1 MSTLLQDLRFALRML
16 RKSPGYTCIAIA
28 VLALGIG
35 ANTAVFSVINAV
47 LLRPLPYPN
56 PDQLIALRERMP
68 AVGTG
73 SISYPNY
80 LDWRASQR
88 TCTDL
93 AMARRDSFNVSFP
106 AALGAPPEQVNG
118 AIVTANYLTI
128 LGVRPELGRDFTEQE
143 DTPGGPKSV
152 LISESLWRRRFNA
165 NPKVVGSEL
174 TVEGIAYEVIGVV
187 PSEVQFPRQA
197 EMFTTMGD
205 LRQSKNILERDN
217 HVGFTG
223 VGRLKPGVS
232 VAQADQ
238 DLNRIAK
245 ELTRRYPASNTGRS
259 VSIKTLLDYTVGN
272 YRQSLYL
279 LLGAV
284 GCVLLI
290 ACANV
295 ANLQLA
301 RASGR
306 EKELAVRTALGAS
319 RWRLVRQMMTE
330 SALLGLLGGA
340 GAVLLSLWAMDAIV
354 ALSPASVPRFQ
365 QTHLDAPVLA
375 FTVALALVAGIVV
388 GVWPAWR
395 VSGAAAMAK
404 ALHEGSARGG
414 TGGAGQQRTRAL
426 LVVAQV
432 ALAVVLLAGAGVM
445 LRSFWRVQSEP
456 LGFQP
461 AGLLTLSVSLPDT
474 RYRNEKGHL
483 FFNELLE
490 RVRTLPGVVGAATV
504 VNAPFG
510 DSNWTSS
517 LHLTGTP
524 DAAPGSEPEADMN
537 VVSPGYFQ
545 MMGIPLLHGR
555 DFGPEDQVG
564 RPKAVIIDERLA
576 ARFFP
581 GRDAVGQRIDDNQNG
596 DDPTGKNVPPLTVIG
611 VVGRVRN
618 GAPGDSPTVE
628 TLPQMHL
635 CAAQLLDWVSA
646 TMVVHV
652 ASGDPLKT
660 ADAVKREVLALD
672 PEVPVA
678 EITTM
683 ERSIADKLSPRRL
696 TMVLLGTFA
705 GLALVLA
712 SIGLY
717 GVMALT
723 VTQRTRELGIRL
735 ALGAQRGSV
744 LGLIMR
750 QGAGLVGI
758 GVAVGLVA
766 ALVGG
771 RLLTGFL
778 YNVNGSDPLTLGIV
792 VVTLASTALLACW
805 LPAQRATRVDPMVA
819 LRED

>member
-1 MSTLLQDLRFALRML
+1 MS
-16 RKSPGYTCIAIA
+16 
-28 VLALGIG
+28 G
-35 ANTAVFSVINAV
+35 AT
-47 LLRPLPYPN
+47 
-56 PDQLIALRERMP
+56 
-68 AVGTG
+68 
-73 SISYPNY
+73 
-80 LDWRASQR
+80 
-88 TCTDL
+88 
-93 AMARRDSFNVSFP
+93 
-106 AALGAPPEQVNG
+106 
-118 AIVTANYLTI
+118 VTANYLTV
-128 LGVRPELGRDFTEQE
+128 LGVRPELGRDFNAQE
-143 DTPGGPKSV
+143 DTPGGPKAV

-174 TVEGIAYEVIGVV
+174 TVDGLAYEVIGVV
-187 PSEVQFPRQA
+187 PPEVQFPRQA
-197 EMFTTMGD
+197 EMFTTVGD
-205 LRQSKNILERDN
+205 LRQSKNLLERDN

-238 DLNRIAK
+238 DLNRIAR
-245 ELTRRYPASNTGRS
+245 ELTRRYPASNTGRT
-259 VSIKTLLDYTVGN
+259 VSINSLLNYTVGD

-354 ALSPASVPRFQ
+354 ALSPASASRFQ

-375 FTVALALVAGIVV
+375 FTVALALVTGIVV

-395 VSGAAAMAK
+395 VSGAAAMAR

-461 AGLLTLSVSLPDT
+461 AGLLTLSVALPDI

-490 RVRTLPGVVGAATV
+490 RVRALPGVAAAATV

-517 LHLTGTP
+517 LHLTGMPDDVRAKALLEDIGGVTVRGYRAPSFSINGDNLWALDCIRDAGYRYSSSIYPVRHDHYGMP
-524 DAAPGSEPEADMN
+524 DAPRFCYAALPDLLEVPPTTVELFSRNWPAGGG
-537 VVSPGYFQ
+537 GYFRLLPYALSRWLLQ
-545 MMGIPLLHGR
+545 RVNRVDGESCMFYFHPWEVDPAQPRVPGI
-555 DFGPEDQVG
+555 
-564 RPKAVIIDERLA
+564 
-576 ARFFP
+576 
-581 GRDAVGQRIDDNQNG
+581 DA
-596 DDPTGKNVPPLTVIG
+596 
-611 VVGRVRN
+611 
-618 GAPGDSPTVE
+618 
-628 TLPQMHL
+628 
-635 CAAQLLDWVSA
+635 
-646 TMVVHV
+646 
-652 ASGDPLKT
+652 
-660 ADAVKREVLALD
+660 
-672 PEVPVA
+672 
-678 EITTM
+678 
-683 ERSIADKLSPRRL
+683 
-696 TMVLLGTFA
+696 
-705 GLALVLA
+705 
-712 SIGLY
+712 
-717 GVMALT
+717 
-723 VTQRTRELGIRL
+723 RTRFRHYVNLERMHARL
-735 ALGAQRGSV
+735 D
-744 LGLIMR
+744 
-750 QGAGLVGI
+750 
-758 GVAVGLVA
+758 
-766 ALVGG
+766 
-771 RLLTGFL
+771 RLLQDFRW
-778 YNVNGSDPLTLGIV
+778 D
-792 VVTLASTALLACW
+792 
-805 LPAQRATRVDPMVA
+805 RVDRVFLHDA
-819 LRED
+819 RAA